1 MACNKV
7 KCSNPNCTTTLPAC
21 QTINKMCPMCY
32 RNQSSQQKTTTDV
45 LNKSTTNSG
54 QIRQ

>member
-7 KCSNPNCTTTLPAC
+7 KCSNPNCSTTLPAC

-32 RNQSSQQKTTTDV
+32 RQQSTQQKTTTDV
-45 LNKSTTNSG
+45 HNKSAINGS
-54 QIRQ
+54 QVKQ

>member
-7 KCSNPNCTTTLPAC
+7 KCSNPNCSTTLPAC

-32 RNQSSQQKTTTDV
+32 RQQSTQQKTTTDV
-45 LNKSTTNSG
+45 YNKSAINGS
-54 QIRQ
+54 QVKQ